1 MMEATDYVSYQ
12 TALALKKCGFNEP
25 CDSYY
30 SGNGSIAVREDPECF
45 NCAKDLPI
53 CSRPTLWHAQK
64 WLREEKG
71 QIVCVDYSC
80 TATRGAY
87 CHTLTDRETGGT
99 LLVINLTPMNPLS
112 PQVSN
117 KH

>member
-1 MMEATDYVSYQ
+1 MAKSISQ
-12 TALALKKCGFNEP
+12 TPNIHIARIVPSE
-25 CDSYY
+25 DSVIKPKTVH
-30 SGNGSIAVREDPECF
+30 SKDPKNYNDNRKGIEKGLSF
-45 NCAKDLPI
+45 
-53 CSRPTLWHAQK
+53 CSAPTLWHAQK
-64 WLREEKG
+64 WLREVKG